1 VCVCV
6 SATTIATGRLDS
18 TRLTA
23 RSCSLSLSLSVH
35 AASPKNLFLGQKIY
49 DECDWLIATRVIEEA
64 EERRETARITFT
76 CVAREWFEAGHF
88 KLQRRAITSR
98 LALFA
103 KKKEKMAHAK
113 SASGECEENVRPSDN
128 KRLSTIANCRQR
140 VAGEKVRHFFFSES
154 MIRRRTHDAYNVQW
168 SRLFRY
174 GRISRGDVTRAIRI
188 FAFLVLALRKS
199 STRESLHLLRL
210 LSILSRLLYLGSSHR
225 FSRVASF
232 AHVCLLFLTQSARDE
247 PRTYTRRLLGS
258 KFYRASSTTKSSSNI
273 KRRSLNFC
281 FVSNAYI
288 NIYEYQMPLFLRYIA
303 TPTSCR
309 LHNACRLAIFFEDIS
324 RHGSAVSVIRL

>member
-1 VCVCV
+1 MPRLLRIFFWVRKYTTNATDSLQRVWSKRLRRGGRPRRSRSPV
-6 SATTIATGRLDS
+6 SLGNDS
-18 TRLTA
+18 RQAIL
-23 RSCSLSLSLSVH
+23 SCSVEQ
-35 AASPKNLFLGQKIY
+35 SP
-49 DECDWLIATRVIEEA
+49 RVSRYS
-64 EERRETARITFT
+64 RR
-76 CVAREWFEAGHF
+76 
-88 KLQRRAITSR
+88 
-98 LALFA
+98 
-103 KKKEKMAHAK
+103 KKKKWRMAK
-113 SASGECEENVRPSDN
+113 SASGECEENVRPSDD

-174 GRISRGDVTRAIRI
+174 GRISKGDVTRAIRI

-210 LSILSRLLYLGSSHR
+210 FSILSRLLYLGSSHR

-232 AHVCLLFLTQSARDE
+232 VHVCLLFLTQSARNRDE
-247 PRTYTRRLLGS
+247 PRTYTRKLLSS

-273 KRRSLNFC
+273 KRQSLNFC
-281 FVSNAYI
+281 FASNAYI

-309 LHNACRLAIFFEDIS
+309 LHNVCRLAIFFEDIS